1 MLYKSVFFGYIAAAI
16 AVVAALVLIVI
27 MLHQDR
33 QYERKK
39 LLSLTGVLAGS
50 ICMNTLY
57 FLSYFDSLTEI
68 AVLYAPVERALDIL
82 CSFVI
87 NLFILLFFY
96 YIASGKT
103 EPVTSAKAS
112 LARRL
117 LPVSVAALICAT
129 LFAVIVY
136 EVVVTDKYTV
146 TSGHLV
152 LAETGQIILTAVICI
167 VTILYTWLA
176 VRGNREG
183 SEPNARARLAR
194 LIVALGIV
202 NVVTAIYNGIGS
214 MAMFRKRFDY
224 IDWTGVNDFNTW
236 FFILSD
242 VLVLLIVI
250 WYFGRQAGK
259 QAVQITPAQA
269 SAEGAGQPL
278 QQGEAASE
286 PMIPESLGLTPREAE
301 ITELI
306 LQRQTYREIAEQ
318 LTISEHTVKRHVHN
332 IYEKAGVSRRDEL
345 IKKLKQE

>member
-87 NLFILLFFY
+87 NLFMLLFFY
-96 YIASGKT
+96 YIASGRT

-117 LPVSVAALICAT
+117 LPVSVVALICAT

-176 VRGNREG
+176 FRGNREG

-250 WYFGRQAGK
+250 WYFGRQAELSGF
-259 QAVQITPAQA
+259 A
-269 SAEGAGQPL
+269 SASADGTGQPL
-278 QQGEAASE
+278 QQGAAASE

>member
-39 LLSLTGVLAGS
+39 LLSLTGILVGS

-68 AVLYAPVERALDIL
+68 VVLYAPVERALDIL

-87 NLFILLFFY
+87 NLFMLLFFY

-103 EPVTSAKAS
+103 DPASSAKAS

-129 LFAVIVY
+129 LFAGIVY

-183 SEPNARARLAR
+183 SEPRFPARLDR

-202 NVVTAIYNGIGS
+202 NVATAIYNGIGS
-214 MAMFRKRFDY
+214 MALFQNRFEY
-224 IDWTGVNDFNTW
+224 VQWSGVNDFNTW

-242 VLVLLIVI
+242 AVVLLIVV
-250 WYFGRQAGK
+250 WFFGRQAEMSGPA
-259 QAVQITPAQA
+259 AVYADGTD
-269 SAEGAGQPL
+269 QPL
-278 QQGEAASE
+278 QQGMAASE
-286 PMIPESLGLTPREAE
+286 LMIPESLGLTPREEE
-301 ITELI
+301 IAELI

-345 IKKLKQE
+345 IKKLKHE

>member
-87 NLFILLFFY
+87 NLFMLLFFY

-146 TSGHLV
+146 TTGHLV

-183 SEPNARARLAR
+183 SEPNARARLSR

-250 WYFGRQAGK
+250 WYFGRQAELSGF
-259 QAVQITPAQA
+259 ASV
-269 SAEGAGQPL
+269 SAEGTGQPL
-278 QQGEAASE
+278 QQGAAASE

>member
-117 LPVSVAALICAT
+117 LPVSVSALICAT

-250 WYFGRQAGK
+250 WYFGRQAELSGF
-259 QAVQITPAQA
+259 AFA

-278 QQGEAASE
+278 QQWEAASE